1 MNVKNNRRRRES
13 IERIEKAFIELLQT
27 RELNE
32 ISVSDLCKI
41 CELNR
46 STFYANY
53 VDLYD
58 LADKVRV
65 HLESE
70 VNHLYLTCTEMK
82 LPGDSTVT
90 IISDYSDIFRRI
102 SCFTAL
108 ILNLAMIISMKS
120 SSTIPNKLNKISII
134 NTLITT
140 WNFSKAD

>member
-70 VNHLYLTCTEMK
+70 VNHLYELK
-82 LPGDSTVT
+82 NSTVT